1 MARHTNS
8 NDKLQVIKAVR
19 HTRAE
24 KLLYV
29 LVVIEVLDLIVSF
42 VR

>member
-1 MARHTNS
+1 MARHNN
-8 NDKLQVIKAVR
+8 NDRLQLVKASR
-19 HTRAE
+19 MTHSE

-29 LVVIEVLDLIVSF
+29 LIVIELLDLIVSF

>member
-1 MARHTNS
+1 MARHTNP
-8 NDKLQVIKAVR
+8 NDKLQLIKVTR

-29 LVVIEVLDLIVSF
+29 LIVIEVLDLIVSF